1 MSEEKEPI
9 DVVQV
14 MYNALTKLEKQYVW
28 VVMIKTPREDK
39 IVVAFQEKEP
49 TMKEL
54 AERDDV
60 RDMFE
65 YGYGHGHRDA
75 QFSQFELTNFIVKSS
90 DMFVLAQE
98 SLRKVND
105 TRPIHDIQNAQF
117 LPVRKSDYEVM
128 HDTLT
133 RESEEYGWEGMPDN
147 VYDFNA
153 EELAMNDDYYN
164 YLIKRKR
171 RRA

>member
-1 MSEEKEPI
+1 MSKEKEPI

-14 MYNALTKLEKQYVW
+14 MYNALTNLEKQYVW
-28 VVMIKTPREDK
+28 VVMIKTPGEDK

-49 TMKEL
+49 TMVEL

-65 YGYGHGHRDA
+65 HRYGHGHRDA
-75 QFSQFELTNFIVKSS
+75 QFSHSELTNFIVKSS

-98 SLRKVND
+98 SLKKVND
-105 TRPIHDIQNAQF
+105 TRTMIDVYNMRF
-117 LPVRKSDYEVM
+117 LPHTPNDYEVM

-133 RESEEYGWEGMPDN
+133 RESEEYGWESMSDN

-164 YLIKRKR
+164 YLTKQKR

>member
-49 TMKEL
+49 TMVEL

-65 YGYGHGHRDA
+65 YEYRHGHRDA
-75 QFSQFELTNFIVKSS
+75 QFSHSELTSFIARSS
-90 DMFVLAQE
+90 HMVVLAKE
-98 SLRKVND
+98 SLKQVND
-105 TRPIHDIQNAQF
+105 TRTMIDVYNMRF
-117 LPVRKSDYEVM
+117 LPHTPSDYELM

-133 RESEEYGWEGMPDN
+133 RESEEYGWDSMSDN

-164 YLIKRKR
+164 YLIKQKR

>member
-1 MSEEKEPI
+1 MSEEKDPI

-49 TMKEL
+49 TMVEL

-65 YGYGHGHRDA
+65 YQYRHGRSDV
-75 QFSQFELTNFIVKSS
+75 QFSHSELTSFIVKSS
-90 DMFVLAQE
+90 NMFVLAQE
-98 SLRKVND
+98 SLKQVND
-105 TRPIHDIQNAQF
+105 TRTMIDVYNMQY
-117 LPVRKSDYEVM
+117 LPHTPNDYEVM

-164 YLIKRKR
+164 YLAKRKR

>member
-14 MYNALTKLEKQYVW
+14 MYNALTNLEKQYVW
-28 VVMIKTPREDK
+28 VVMLKTPSEDK
-39 IVVAFQEKEP
+39 IIVAFQEKEP
-49 TMKEL
+49 TMMEL

-65 YGYGHGHRDA
+65 HRYGHGHRDA
-75 QFSQFELTNFIVKSS
+75 QFSHSELTSFIVKSS

-98 SLRKVND
+98 SLKQVND
-105 TRPIHDIQNAQF
+105 TRTIYDIQNAQF
-117 LPVRKSDYEVM
+117 LPHTPSDYELM

-164 YLIKRKR
+164 YLTKQKR

>member
-49 TMKEL
+49 TMMEL

-65 YGYGHGHRDA
+65 YEY
-75 QFSQFELTNFIVKSS
+75 
-90 DMFVLAQE
+90 
-98 SLRKVND
+98 
-105 TRPIHDIQNAQF
+105 
-117 LPVRKSDYEVM
+117 M

-133 RESEEYGWEGMPDN
+133 RESEEYGWDSMSDN

-164 YLIKRKR
+164 YLIKQKR

>member
-1 MSEEKEPI
+1 MKKWSTETLQRYDQDYKTKIKQWRKEMFNEEEQEPI

-14 MYNALTKLEKQYVW
+14 MYNALTNLEKQYVW
-28 VVMIKTPREDK
+28 VVMVKTPREDK

-65 YGYGHGHRDA
+65 YGYRHGHRDA
-75 QFSQFELTNFIVKSS
+75 QFSQFELTNFIVNSS

-98 SLRKVND
+98 SLKQVND
-105 TRPIHDIQNAQF
+105 TRTMI
-117 LPVRKSDYEVM
+117 
-128 HDTLT
+128 
-133 RESEEYGWEGMPDN
+133 
-147 VYDFNA
+147 
-153 EELAMNDDYYN
+153 
-164 YLIKRKR
+164 
-171 RRA
+171 

>member
-49 TMKEL
+49 TMVEL

-65 YGYGHGHRDA
+65 YQYRHGRSDV
-75 QFSQFELTNFIVKSS
+75 QFSHSELTSFIVKSS
-90 DMFVLAQE
+90 NMFVLAQE
-98 SLRKVND
+98 SLKQVND
-105 TRPIHDIQNAQF
+105 TRTIYDVYNMLY
-117 LPVRKSDYEVM
+117 LPHTPNDYEVM

>member
-49 TMKEL
+49 TMVEL

-65 YGYGHGHRDA
+65 YEYRHGHRDA
-75 QFSQFELTNFIVKSS
+75 QFSH
-90 DMFVLAQE
+90 MFVLAQE
-98 SLRKVND
+98 SLKQVND
-105 TRPIHDIQNAQF
+105 TRTIYDIQNAQF
-117 LPVRKSDYEVM
+117 LPHTPSDYELM

-164 YLIKRKR
+164 YLAKRKR

>member
-1 MSEEKEPI
+1 MSEEQEPI

-28 VVMIKTPREDK
+28 VVMVKTPREDK

-49 TMKEL
+49 TMVEL

-65 YGYGHGHRDA
+65 YAYRHGHRDA
-75 QFSQFELTNFIVKSS
+75 QFSHSELTSFIVKSS

-98 SLRKVND
+98 SLKQVND
-105 TRPIHDIQNAQF
+105 TRTIYDIQNAQF

-153 EELAMNDDYYN
+153 EELAINDDYYN

>member
-1 MSEEKEPI
+1 MSEEQEPI

-49 TMKEL
+49 TMVEL

-65 YGYGHGHRDA
+65 YQYRHGRSDV
-75 QFSQFELTNFIVKSS
+75 QFSHSELTSFIARSS
-90 DMFVLAQE
+90 HMVVLAQE
-98 SLRKVND
+98 SLKQVND
-105 TRPIHDIQNAQF
+105 TRTMTDVYNMRF
-117 LPVRKSDYEVM
+117 LPHTPSDYELM

-133 RESEEYGWEGMPDN
+133 RESEEYGWDSMSDN

-164 YLIKRKR
+164 YLIKQKR

>member
-49 TMKEL
+49 TMVEL

-65 YGYGHGHRDA
+65 YEYRHGSRNDFDGV
-75 QFSQFELTNFIVKSS
+75 QLTNFIVKSS

-98 SLRKVND
+98 SLKKVND
-105 TRPIHDIQNAQF
+105 TRTIYDIQNAQF
-117 LPVRKSDYEVM
+117 LPFQKSDYEVM

-153 EELAMNDDYYN
+153 EELAINDDYYN

>member
-49 TMKEL
+49 TMVEL

-65 YGYGHGHRDA
+65 YQYSHGRSDV
-75 QFSQFELTNFIVKSS
+75 QFSHSELTSFIVKSS
-90 DMFVLAQE
+90 NMFVLAQE
-98 SLRKVND
+98 SLKQVND
-105 TRPIHDIQNAQF
+105 TRTIYDVYNMQY
-117 LPVRKSDYEVM
+117 LPHTPNDYEVM

-164 YLIKRKR
+164 YLAKRKR